1 MPWVVH
7 TTAPYPMLKEP
18 GTPRMLSDAGVGP
31 EIYLSGA
38 TLDAITPA
46 AAESVAETLRPAVSS
61 WRRATRW

>member
-7 TTAPYPMLKEP
+7 STVPYPMLKEP
-18 GTPRMLSDAGVGP
+18 ETLRMLSGAGVGP

-46 AAESVAETLRPAVSS
+46 EAETVAETLRMAGIRSLS
-61 WRRATRW
+61 F